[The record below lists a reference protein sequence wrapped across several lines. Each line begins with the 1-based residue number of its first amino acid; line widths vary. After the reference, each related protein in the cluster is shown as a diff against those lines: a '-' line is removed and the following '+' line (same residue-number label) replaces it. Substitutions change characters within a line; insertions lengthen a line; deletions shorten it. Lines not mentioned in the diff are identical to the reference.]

1 MRTGSRLATFP
12 KLRPGGGK
20 GKGKATTAETPGHSD
35 EVLTLALSDDG
46 RYLASAGKDR
56 RVCVWDAEKGE
67 WVRGFGGHRD
77 TISVRVP
84 SLPTSADLS
93 CVIPFYGLVYSIPEG
108 NAAIIHGVL
117 RPHDKII

>member
-1 MRTGSRLATFP
+1 LRTGSRLATFP

-20 GKGKATTAETPGHSD
+20 GKEKATTAEAPGHSD

-56 RVCVWDAEKGE
+56 RVGVWDAEKGE
-67 WVRGFGGHRD
+67 WVRGLGGHRD

-84 SLPTSADLS
+84 SRPTSAVLS
-93 CVIPFYGLVYSIPEG
+93 CVIPFYGLVYSVPEG

>member
-20 GKGKATTAETPGHSD
+20 GKEKATTAETPGHSD

-56 RVCVWDAEKGE
+56 RVCVWDAEKGK
-67 WVRGFGGHRD
+67 WVKGFGGHRD
-77 TISVRVP
+77 TISVRVQ
-84 SLPTSADLS
+84 SRPTFAVLS
-93 CVIPFYGLVYSIPEG
+93 CVTPFYGLVYSVPEG

-117 RPHDKII
+117 

>member
-1 MRTGSRLATFP
+1 MHSGSRLATFP

-20 GKGKATTAETPGHSD
+20 GKEKATNAETPGHSD

-56 RVCVWDAEKGE
+56 KVCIWDAEKGK

-77 TISVRVP
+77 TISVRVL
-84 SLPTSADLS
+84 SRPTSRSFHALHPFAD
-93 CVIPFYGLVYSIPEG
+93 
-108 NAAIIHGVL
+108 
-117 RPHDKII
+117 